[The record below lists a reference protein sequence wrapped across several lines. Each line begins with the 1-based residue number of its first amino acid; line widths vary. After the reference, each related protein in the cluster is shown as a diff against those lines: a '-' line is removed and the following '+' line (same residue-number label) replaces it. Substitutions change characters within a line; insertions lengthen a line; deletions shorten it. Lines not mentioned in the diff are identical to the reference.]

1 MAGPVVRFIDNL
13 RQQHD
18 QQIIVLIPV
27 VRPDHLR
34 DRLLHNQID
43 LVLTRA
49 LQTRTD
55 IILTRVT
62 YRRSSGTTPP
72 ARDEGHAAPS
82 RTRRP
87 DQGGPGRDGRR
98 GTSPYDAPETSGPRV
113 SEVVSASPWLAGPRG
128 WHGNTD
134 SESMTSMVRRLKR
147 AQG

>member
-1 MAGPVVRFIDNL
+1 MIAVTIVVADPDQSTGHTDSVRHRWDRWNPGVPQRVLHTQYASMAGPVVRFIDNL

-62 YRRSSGTTPP
+62 IPP
-72 ARDEGHAAPS
+72 QSRHDAAS
-82 RTRRP
+82 
-87 DQGGPGRDGRR
+87 PGRGAR
-98 GTSPYDAPETSGPRV
+98 GAKPDKA
-113 SEVVSASPWLAGPRG
+113 AGPRRSR
-128 WHGNTD
+128 T
-134 SESMTSMVRRLKR
+134 
-147 AQG
+147 